1 MTTVHSYTN
10 DQKLLD
16 SSHNSDFR
24 RARACGLNII
34 PTKTGAAKAIEQV
47 LPELKGRIQGL
58 ALRVPTPNVSLV
70 DLSAKIKESA
80 TLQTLS
86 KILKEA
92 SQKDFKNLLA
102 FEEAPLV
109 SSDFTGRKESAIVDA
124 LSLQVLEDRFV
135 KVLAWYDNETGFS
148 SRVID
153 FIHFMENN

>member
-70 DLSAKIKESA
+70 DLSAKIKEF
-80 TLQTLS
+80 L
-86 KILKEA
+86 
-92 SQKDFKNLLA
+92 
-102 FEEAPLV
+102 PLY
-109 SSDFTGRKESAIVDA
+109 K
-124 LSLQVLEDRFV
+124 
-135 KVLAWYDNETGFS
+135 
-148 SRVID
+148 
-153 FIHFMENN
+153 HFLRS